1 MNRPGAALVAAAAL
15 AGLLVTGC
23 SSGDGAPTAAS
34 PRASASSGG
43 ASASPSSTEEEQP
56 SVGDLYKKVR
66 ASSLAARSG
75 RVRGSVTSGGEKV
88 TVDIRGTVDGSN
100 QRAKI
105 GIGKG
110 TAEILTVKGRY
121 YMGGDAA
128 FWTEQAGGAA
138 AKALVGKYV
147 AVSAE
152 DAKDIG
158 DLNIGK
164 ILGEMFD
171 ESELSTLE
179 RLTSS
184 VETRTED
191 GRKVWVA
198 SDPSGAEIWVDP
210 ASTHL
215 VKIVITGADAGEVS
229 FSEWDA
235 AKAVTAP
242 PASKVVTP

>member
-1 MNRPGAALVAAAAL
+1 MTRSTAALVAATAI
-15 AGLLVTGC
+15 AGLLATGC
-23 SSGDGAPTAAS
+23 SSG
-34 PRASASSGG
+34 RASASSGSG
-43 ASASPSSTEEEQP
+43 SASASPSSTEAEQP
-56 SVGDLYKKVR
+56 SVGELYKKVR
-66 ASSLAARSG
+66 AASLAAKSG

-88 TVDIRGTVDGSN
+88 TVDIRGAVDGSN

-105 GIGKG
+105 GIGTG
-110 TAEILTVKGRY
+110 TAEILTVGGKY

-128 FWTEQAGGAA
+128 FWTEQAGDPAA

-147 AVSAE
+147 AVSSK

-158 DLNIGK
+158 DLSLGK

-179 RLTSS
+179 TLTSS
-184 VETRTED
+184 VDTRTE
-191 GRKVWVA
+191 GGKKVWVA

-210 ASTHL
+210 ATEHL
-215 VKIVITGADAGEVS
+215 VKIVITGTDAGEVS

-235 AKAVTAP
+235 AKTVTAP
-242 PASKVVTP
+242 PASKVVSP